1 MKCAFVHCEGLL
13 MHPVQFGIEPA
24 MRVMNPPACASG
36 AQAVAFRRCAPERLN
51 NRASRSGRQWAQSL
65 RLGSDIVCLDRIV
78 GLDAM
83 RLHGPSYSVL
93 DGGRSLLL
101 THVLRHS
108 PGALLWRNG
117 WGGTSRLEPGSIFI
131 NQGRQDSLVEISPA
145 TPDEHC
151 DCVRIV
157 LRSDAVG
164 DMAMRF
170 EAHDF
175 SFCNS
180 PQACVRVMLGSYRE
194 HVARASPVMR
204 LSMLDIDIAPF
215 SEVEIPVAND
225 ELALAILTSG
235 SLESSGLPVEPWH
248 AVAFD
253 GHEPSARLATQTG
266 ASVLWFGIPRRSTPV
281 VSESNVGVA

>member
-1 MKCAFVHCEGLL
+1 
-13 MHPVQFGIEPA
+13 MHPVQFSIEPA
-24 MRVMNPPACASG
+24 TQLTSPSARASN
-36 AQAVAFRRCAPERLN
+36 AQGVAFRRCTSPRLDE
-51 NRASRSGRQWAQSL
+51 RASVFDREWAQSL
-65 RLGSDIVCLDRIV
+65 QLGSDIVRLGRV
-78 GLDAM
+78 VSLDAM
-83 RLHGPSYSVL
+83 RLHGPSYAVL
-93 DGGRSLLL
+93 DGGRNLLL

-108 PGALLWRNG
+108 PGALRWRNG
-117 WGGTSRLEPGSIFI
+117 WGGTSRLEPGAMFI

-145 TPDEHC
+145 MPDEHC

-157 LRSDAVG
+157 LRSDAIG
-164 DMAMRF
+164 DVALRF

-194 HVARASPVMR
+194 HVAQAAPLVH

-215 SEVEIPVAND
+215 SEIEMPVAKD
-225 ELALAILTSG
+225 QLALAILTSG
-235 SLESSGLPVEPWH
+235 SLESDGMLVEPWH

-266 ASVLWFGIPRRSTPV
+266 ASLLWFAVPRPLSP
-281 VSESNVGVA
+281 G